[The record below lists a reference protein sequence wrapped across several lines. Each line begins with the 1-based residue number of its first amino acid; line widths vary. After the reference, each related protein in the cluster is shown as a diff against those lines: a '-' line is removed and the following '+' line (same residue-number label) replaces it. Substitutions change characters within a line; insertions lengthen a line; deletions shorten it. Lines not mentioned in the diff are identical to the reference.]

1 MPGSHQGIWDTSVN
15 KAEKIPLQS
24 LHWVGGT
31 DNEWN
36 KNVINCY
43 VLSQKKKENLGVT
56 ESWGKRAGGGG
67 GWL

>member
-15 KAEKIPLQS
+15 KAEKITLQS
-24 LHWVGGT
+24 LHWVGGA

-43 VLSQKKKENLGVT
+43 VLSQKKKENLGVR

-67 GWL
+67 WL